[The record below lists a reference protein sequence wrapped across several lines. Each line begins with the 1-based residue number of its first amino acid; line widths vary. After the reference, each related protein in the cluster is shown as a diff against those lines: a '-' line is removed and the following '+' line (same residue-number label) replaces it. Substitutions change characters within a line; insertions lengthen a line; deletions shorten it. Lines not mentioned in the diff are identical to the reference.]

1 MAKAYH
7 CSRSPRLNC
16 VRFRPSVFHSR
27 SLLPISAAPRL
38 TFARVATGL
47 PLAFWRCSPCPG
59 WLRSALAGYNR
70 ILSCGRRAALDF
82 DLWSRCK

>member
-7 CSRSPRLNC
+7 CSRSVRLNC
-16 VRFRPSVFHSR
+16 ALFRLPVIHSR
-27 SLLPISAAPRL
+27 PPLPNPAAPRP
-38 TFARVATGL
+38 TIAGVATGL
-47 PLAFWRCSPCPG
+47 FWRSSPRPG

-70 ILSCGRRAALDF
+70 ILCCVRRAAFDF

>member
-7 CSRSPRLNC
+7 CSRSSRLNC
-16 VRFRPSVFHSR
+16 ALFRPLEVHSMPPTSHSCR
-27 SLLPISAAPRL
+27 SASNHCRGC
-38 TFARVATGL
+38 RGL
-47 PLAFWRCSPCPG
+47 IFAFWRSSPRPG

-70 ILSCGRRAALDF
+70 ILSCGSRAAFDF